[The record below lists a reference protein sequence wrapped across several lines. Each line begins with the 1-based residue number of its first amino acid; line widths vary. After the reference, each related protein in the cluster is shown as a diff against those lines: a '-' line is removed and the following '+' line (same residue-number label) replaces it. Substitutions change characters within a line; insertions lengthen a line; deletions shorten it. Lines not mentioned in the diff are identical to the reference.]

1 VALPS
6 FPVIGRDVLLSLLT
20 NDKGNLRQQR
30 HKSRSIRRRSNIQ
43 ESRDPEQHRG
53 APAKMAPPSSQKGTG
68 KKGGAGAMR
77 QQQQRSRNT
86 TPSAIPAIASLPP
99 IESVEAET
107 VGLQFEVFR
116 NLTYEDMVD
125 PPAPTSTIPDSKG
138 LDGILSRLQKLS
150 TIIETRGLNCDRGMR
165 LLAQV
170 RKHRQDEERG
180 MEEERRQK
188 GIDDEE
194 RERKAN
200 KKKRKATE
208 NLAPQGG
215 NIGQFD
221 AAGFFSSF
229 FASSGFLRHPH
240 TIVIFPPS
248 VVVAPRRCPLTYD
261 PPRDPTLIIVSA
273 NRC

>member
-1 VALPS
+1 
-6 FPVIGRDVLLSLLT
+6 
-20 NDKGNLRQQR
+20 
-30 HKSRSIRRRSNIQ
+30 
-43 ESRDPEQHRG
+43 
-53 APAKMAPPSSQKGTG
+53 
-68 KKGGAGAMR
+68 MR

-86 TPSAIPAIASLPP
+86 TPSAIPSIASLPP

-125 PPAPTSTIPDSKG
+125 PSSPNTTIPDSKG
-138 LDGILSRLQKLS
+138 LDGILTRLQKLGV
-150 TIIETRGLNCDRGMR
+150 IIETRGLNCDRGMR

-170 RKHRQDEERG
+170 RKHRMDELAAERG

-188 GIDDEE
+188 DVDDEE

-215 NIGQFD
+215 SIGQSDTAHFLD
-221 AAGFFSSF
+221 YFFPFSMFRCCLRGPWF
-229 FASSGFLRHPH
+229 FR
-240 TIVIFPPS
+240 
-248 VVVAPRRCPLTYD
+248 APRCCSLFHD
-261 PPRDPTLIIVSA
+261 PPLDHTLIVVSA
-273 NRC
+273 NFC